1 MNFDNHQCTKYLTK
15 LYHTSMYYIITTAVL
30 TEKVSNLNI
39 LLSVVNYN
47 VLLILTLIG
56 EENFVV
62 F

>member
-15 LYHTSMYYIITTAVL
+15 LYRTSMNYVITTGVL
-30 TEKVSNLNI
+30 TEKLSSLNNLV
-39 LLSVVNYN
+39 SVVNYN
-47 VLLILTLIG
+47 VLIILTSIG

>member
-15 LYHTSMYYIITTAVL
+15 LYHTSMYYVIITGVL
-30 TEKVSNLNI
+30 TEKLSSLNNLV
-39 LLSVVNYN
+39 SVVNYN
-47 VLLILTLIG
+47 VLIILTSIG